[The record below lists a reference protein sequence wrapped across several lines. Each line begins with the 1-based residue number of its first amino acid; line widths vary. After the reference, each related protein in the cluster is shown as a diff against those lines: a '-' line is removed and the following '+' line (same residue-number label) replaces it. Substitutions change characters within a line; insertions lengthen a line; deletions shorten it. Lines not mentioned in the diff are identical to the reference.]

1 MIASMF
7 NLDHR
12 LAELRPTEQEQA
24 IARQLRK
31 AAAPASRPARSA
43 GDASDQPARN
53 WFSNATLGSHLSR
66 LAAV

>member
-12 LAELRPTEQEQA
+12 LAELRPTESEQR
-24 IARQLRK
+24 IARELRK
-31 AAAPASRPARSA
+31 AAAPASRPARSIA
-43 GDASDQPARN
+43 EPTRN
-53 WFSNATLGSHLSR
+53 WFSGAAIGSHLSR